1 MSNMKD
7 VSGNKIKSNNNNV
20 KDNYLNLSEDD
31 KINKISDSFKEIM
44 LTLGLDLND
53 DSLKETP
60 NRVAKMY
67 VQELF
72 SGLDE
77 SKMPDSSLFIND
89 YSYNSMLIEKDI
101 ELYSIC
107 EHHFVPIIGKAHVAY
122 IAKDNIIGLS
132 KINRIVRY
140 FSRRPQVQEKLTKQI
155 VDALKTI
162 LNIEDIACV
171 IDAKHLCV
179 NMRGVK
185 DTQSSTITAV
195 YSGKFQKDNIKQE
208 FLQYINKN

>member
-7 VSGNKIKSNNNNV
+7 VSGNQIKSNNNNV
-20 KDNYLNLSEDD
+20 KDNYLNLSEED

>member
-1 MSNMKD
+1 MKD
-7 VSGNKIKSNNNNV
+7 VSGNQIKSNNNNV
-20 KDNYLNLSEDD
+20 NDNYLNLSEED

-67 VQELF
+67 VKELF

-140 FSRRPQVQEKLTKQI
+140 FSRRPQVQERLTNQI
-155 VDALKTI
+155 VDALKRI